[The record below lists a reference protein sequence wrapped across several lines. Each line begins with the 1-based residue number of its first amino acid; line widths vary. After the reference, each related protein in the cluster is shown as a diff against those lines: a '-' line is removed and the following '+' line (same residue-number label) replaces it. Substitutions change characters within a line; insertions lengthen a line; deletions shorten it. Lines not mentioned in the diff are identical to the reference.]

1 MLPYQRR
8 IFAICIFAFSFILF
22 YEARGKRLLDVWG
35 EAELNGGSMDHF
47 WQQVTTGSIVLAM
60 GALLLVLLRNRE
72 KPVPFAWLEL
82 AAYCLGLG
90 LLIGTLAISWM
101 HVKP

>member
-8 IFAICIFAFSFILF
+8 VLAACVFAFTFILY
-22 YEARGKRLLDVWG
+22 YEARGKRLLDVWN
-35 EAELNGGSMDHF
+35 EADLSGGTLDHF
-47 WQQVTTGSIVLAM
+47 WQQVTMGSIVLSM
-60 GALLLVLLRNRE
+60 GLLLLVLLRNRE

-90 LLIGTLAISWM
+90 LLIGTLVVSWM
-101 HVKP
+101 HVNP